1 MSKRPELNLAV
12 ALVVAGV
19 VALAGAAAT
28 GPVLA
33 LFATAVLATVTAV
46 AGGVQLVRL
55 AWEIHRGEHSFGPC
69 RGAGFLGVAA
79 LLTGAGTAVAGAAS
93 VSAGAGAAALV
104 CLGTTVVATPAFL
117 LGLLLLPGAAPTLG
131 ARLRRF
137 LDGLGI
143 GIALLYTGYLL
154 LPGGSGPTDDGTA
167 LAALAVGCLGIPVA
181 LVTGLRAVR
190 HRPSALLCA
199 AGTCVTMVGRC
210 AYTVQLSQGES
221 ALWFS
226 IAGAAMIVGPAM
238 IVMGAR
244 RSDATPAP
252 VDTGSPGLAGYPLLI
267 VPLVGAVAATAFHAI
282 RRGGFDEPAV
292 VLGIAGVAAV
302 AVREAL
308 AARDVRRYTRR
319 LVHQEGLFRTLVA
332 GSSDVTVV
340 LDADLVVRW
349 QSPAA
354 ARQFSLSDQDVLGR
368 PLLELL
374 HPHDAGRMSEAFS
387 GVLAGSRPGLVRARL
402 RDGFGRW
409 RETESTVTDQRDS
422 ADVGGLVVHIRDVSE
437 RAKLER
443 TLDEVTWTDD
453 LTGLPNRRR
462 LLATVAEALG
472 SAAPHGAVLAVEL
485 DRFASVIDLHG
496 PAVGDAVLIEVAR
509 RLQTSAPFAAR
520 VCVDGFAVLT
530 DVPLAEAFSLATR
543 LATVLAEPYHLPGH
557 TVHLAADVGVAD
569 LTGGNSAEDVVRH
582 ADLARRRARQLGRG
596 RVECYDASFEA
607 ALVRRTA
614 IEQELPGLVGRG
626 ELDLAFQPILDL
638 VYRQPAGAEALLRW
652 RHPRLGPVP
661 PMEFLP
667 AADDLDLIDE
677 IAVWVLHRACRQLS
691 EWHRDG
697 RDLWMSVNMSPRQ
710 LCADGF
716 LAAVA
721 AALDTH
727 CVPADSLIIEVSLPD
742 DSTAV
747 DHLAGLRALGV
758 RTAIDHFG
766 TGPTALAHLRR
777 LPVDILKI
785 DRVLFGEPVGQQD
798 PGIPIV
804 DVVVALAKRLGIQ
817 VIAAGLETESHVD
830 VVRAA
835 GCHFGQGFLLCPP
848 DHAEHVEAFFESH
861 RARLF

>member
-19 VALAGAAAT
+19 VALAGAATIGAVIT
-28 GPVLA
+28 
-33 LFATAVLATVTAV
+33 LFATAVLATVAAV
-46 AGGVQLVRL
+46 VAGVQLVRL
-55 AWEIHRGEHSFGPC
+55 ALTIHRSQHSFGPC

-79 LLTGAGTAVAGAAS
+79 LLTGVGTAVAGGTS
-93 VSAGAGAAALV
+93 VGVGAGLAALV
-104 CLGTTVVATPAFL
+104 SLGTTAVAAPAFL

-131 ARLRRF
+131 VRLRRF

-154 LPGGSGPTDDGTA
+154 LPGDSGPTDDGAA
-167 LAALAVGCLGIPVA
+167 LAALAVGCLAIAVA
-181 LVTGLRAVR
+181 LMTGLRAAR
-190 HRPSALLCA
+190 HRPSAQLCA
-199 AGTCVTMVGRC
+199 AGTCLVMAGRC
-210 AYTVQLSQGES
+210 AFTVQLSQGES
-221 ALWFS
+221 ALWFGL
-226 IAGAAMIVGPAM
+226 AGAAMIVGPALV
-238 IVMGAR
+238 VMGAR
-244 RSDATPAP
+244 RSDVLPGP
-252 VDTGSPGLAGYPLLI
+252 VETGSPGLAGYPQLV
-267 VPLVGAVAATAFHAI
+267 VPLVGAVAATAFHLIA
-282 RRGGFDEPAV
+282 RGGFDAPAV
-292 VLGIAGVAAV
+292 VLGIAGVCAV
-302 AVREAL
+302 ALREAL
-308 AARDVRRYTRR
+308 AARDLRRYTGK
-319 LVHQEGLFRTLVA
+319 LLHQEALFRTLVS
-332 GSSDVTVV
+332 GSSDVTMV
-340 LDADLVVRW
+340 LDRDLVVRW

-374 HPHDAGRMSEAFS
+374 HPDDAGRMSEAFS
-387 GVLAGSRPGLVRARL
+387 GVLGGAQSGLVRGRL
-402 RDGFGRW
+402 RDGFGHW
-409 RETESTVTDQRDS
+409 RETESTVTDQRASVEVD
-422 ADVGGLVVHIRDVSE
+422 GLVVHIRDVSE
-437 RAKLER
+437 RARLER

-453 LTGLPNRRR
+453 LTGLPNRRK
-462 LLATVAEALG
+462 LLAAVAEALG

-485 DRFASVIDLHG
+485 DRFASVVDLHG
-496 PAVGDAVLIEVAR
+496 PTVGDAVLIEAAR
-509 RLQTSAPFAAR
+509 RLQTSAPLVAR
-520 VCVDGFAVLT
+520 ISTDGFAVLT
-530 DVPLAEAFSLATR
+530 DVPLAGAFSLATR

-569 LTGGNSAEDVVRH
+569 LVGGNSADEVVRH

-607 ALVRRTA
+607 ALIRRTA
-614 IEQELPGLVGRG
+614 IEQELPGIVGRG

-638 VYRQPAGAEALLRW
+638 LYRQPAGAEALLRW

-667 AADDLDLIDE
+667 VAEELDMVDE
-677 IAVWVLHRACRQLS
+677 LAVWVLHRACRQLS
-691 EWHRDG
+691 DWRRDG

-710 LCADGF
+710 LCGDGF

-721 AALDTH
+721 TALDTH
-727 CVPADSLIIEVSLPD
+727 CVPADSLIVEVALPAE
-742 DSTAV
+742 STAV

-758 RTAIDHFG
+758 RTAVDHFG

-785 DRVLFGEPVGQQD
+785 DRVLFGEPAGQTG
-798 PGIPIV
+798 PATPIV
-804 DVVVALAKRLGIQ
+804 DVVVALAQRLGIE

-835 GCHFGQGFLLCPP
+835 GCHLGQGFLLSRP
-848 DHAEHVEAFFESH
+848 DHAEHIEAFFETH